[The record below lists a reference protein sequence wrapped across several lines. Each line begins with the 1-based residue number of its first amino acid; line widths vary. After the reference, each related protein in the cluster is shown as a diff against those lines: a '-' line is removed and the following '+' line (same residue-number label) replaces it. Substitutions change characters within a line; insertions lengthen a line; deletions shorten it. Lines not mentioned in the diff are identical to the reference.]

1 MVRGSWL
8 WRAAGDRDLGDCNAQ
23 YDTGT
28 VILGETVVFSAM
40 PVFKIVYLK
49 RQGLL
54 LLSGKK
60 CTCLLNVTSLSL
72 STYLLSAVKQ
82 NL

>member
-1 MVRGSWL
+1 MVVHGSWL

-60 CTCLLNVTSLSL
+60 VLMYLSTQVYLSLSL
-72 STYLLSAVKQ
+72 STY
-82 NL
+82 